1 MRKIIFSLLFC
12 LVGCAQ
18 TTLPPA
24 PSVEPA
30 DAPNK
35 AGERALL
42 RGLTAY
48 ENAQY
53 LDAER
58 HLADALG
65 IGLALVKDAA
75 IAHKHLAFLFC
86 TSRRIPECESAFLAA
101 RHVDATFS
109 LSRAEQGHPAWGPV
123 YRRILP

>member
-1 MRKIIFSLLFC
+1 MRKNLLCLLFC
-12 LVGCAQ
+12 LAGCAQ
-18 TTLPPA
+18 APLPP
-24 PSVEPA
+24 PPVTDPA
-30 DAPNK
+30 EAPNRT
-35 AGERALL
+35 GERALL

-58 HLADALG
+58 HFADALG
-65 IGLALVKDAA
+65 LGLASTKDAA

-86 TSRRIPECESAFLAA
+86 TSRRTPECESAFLAA
-101 RHVDATFS
+101 RHADATFS
-109 LSRAEQGHPAWGPV
+109 LSRAEQGHPVWGPV